1 MPLGRVLSRDRPEW
15 GPEEPERVRRELLTR
30 LDPWSY
36 WIAALPAAGPGDF
49 AVVGTT
55 GAFVVAVWGLA
66 GQFHV
71 DKDRASVGGKPIGG
85 LREVRSEA
93 RRLKAKLADAAVF
106 SDVSPIVCLSHATAG
121 APLTV
126 RGVRIVGL
134 ADLISEIT
142 RHERVLLPNRAQRGA
157 EALGTV
163 LRSARGGQPTSEGDE
178 E

>member
-1 MPLGRVLSRDRPEW
+1 MPFRRLISRDRPGW
-15 GPEEPERVRRELLTR
+15 GPEEPERVRRKLLSR

-36 WIAALPAAGPGDF
+36 WVAALPAEGPGDF

-55 GAFVVAVWGLA
+55 GAFLIAVWGLE
-66 GQFHV
+66 GPFHV
-71 DKDRASVGGKPIGG
+71 DGDKATVGGEPIGG
-85 LREVRSEA
+85 LKEIRSEA
-93 RRLKAKLADAAVF
+93 RRLKGKLLDAAVF
-106 SDVSPIVCLSHATAG
+106 AEVSPVVCLSRATAG

-126 RGVRIVGL
+126 RGVRILGL

-142 RHERVLLPNRAQRGA
+142 RRDRVLLPNRAQHGA

-163 LRSARGGQPTSEGDE
+163 LRSDLVAGPNAEGGE